1 MKSDKKIYTIKDIAQ
16 KACVSSATVSN
27 ALNNKGRLNIATKQK
42 ILNISKMLGYEP
54 NIVAKALSMKK
65 SKVIGVFITDITNE
79 YYAQVLEGIEDLANK
94 NGYIVVLVNT
104 HNDLKKEQKE
114 VETLTRLFTEGL
126 IFISGLSKFKHIID
140 SNSGAIP
147 IVCIDREVEE
157 KIVIPSVLINNT
169 DAMVQAVNYLYK
181 MGHREIGYFG
191 SMIEKKDLVIKKRY
205 EGYQKGIEMLGL
217 NISQTNIFNHNLSQ
231 QMNISDI
238 YKTFTNYIKNNLKR
252 INATALISQND
263 NLAIALMQALKDCG
277 IRVPEEIS
285 VMGFDNIFMAQFV
298 NPPLTTTEQP
308 KKELGKVGV
317 QLLLDIINNKRI
329 DNKVRYLK
337 TNIIERKSVIALKK

>member
-1 MKSDKKIYTIKDIAQ
+1 
-16 KACVSSATVSN
+16 
-27 ALNNKGRLNIATKQK
+27 
-42 ILNISKMLGYEP
+42 
-54 NIVAKALSMKK
+54 
-65 SKVIGVFITDITNE
+65 
-79 YYAQVLEGIEDLANK
+79 
-94 NGYIVVLVNT
+94 
-104 HNDLKKEQKE
+104 
-114 VETLTRLFTEGL
+114 
-126 IFISGLSKFKHIID
+126 
-140 SNSGAIP
+140 
-147 IVCIDREVEE
+147 
-157 KIVIPSVLINNT
+157 
-169 DAMVQAVNYLYK
+169 
-181 MGHREIGYFG
+181 
-191 SMIEKKDLVIKKRY
+191 
-205 EGYQKGIEMLGL
+205 
-217 NISQTNIFNHNLSQ
+217 
-231 QMNISDI
+231 MNISDI